1 MLLCDGKSKTTI
13 TASLKDNLGLP
24 VKTDGVGIFLELT
37 GPGVFKN
44 NLREIKISTVN
55 GVANFDLYSTKSP
68 GTVKVTAK
76 SEELISGFINIDMV
90 IGAFDVVINPPERIR
105 LSKGSKWLPYYIYTY
120 AQIKYN
126 GEIIQSAE
134 SKVSIEITGNEE
146 RDIIRNFSTKAKEGT
161 ARFSRIVLGK
171 PAEPQNIVLHFKVE
185 GVTPYS
191 IRYDLT

>member
-68 GTVKVTAK
+68 EQLK
-76 SEELISGFINIDMV
+76 
-90 IGAFDVVINPPERIR
+90 
-105 LSKGSKWLPYYIYTY
+105 
-120 AQIKYN
+120 
-126 GEIIQSAE
+126 
-134 SKVSIEITGNEE
+134 
-146 RDIIRNFSTKAKEGT
+146 
-161 ARFSRIVLGK
+161 
-171 PAEPQNIVLHFKVE
+171 
-185 GVTPYS
+185 
-191 IRYDLT
+191 

>member
-90 IGAFDVVINPPERIR
+90 IGTFDVVINPPERIR
-105 LSKGSKWLPYYIYTY
+105 LSLGSKWLPYYIYTY

-126 GEIIQSAE
+126 GEIIQSAK
-134 SKVSIEITGNEE
+134 SKVSLEITGNEE
-146 RDIIRNFSTKAKEGT
+146 RDIIRNFSTQAVAGT
-161 ARFSRIVLGK
+161 ARFNRIVTGK
-171 PAEPQNIVLHFKVE
+171 PTEPPNIVLHFKAE